1 MFDELMNIVI
11 EEEKKQK
18 KIVETINQMEFP
30 YRNILYKVY
39 IQGKTLVRV
48 ADEMGYSYVQI
59 CRSHGTASNKFDE
72 IEDVI

>member
-18 KIVETINQMEFP
+18 KIVETINKMEFP

-59 CRSHGTASNKFDE
+59 CRSHGTALDKFDE

>member
-18 KIVETINQMEFP
+18 KIVEMVSKMDFP

-59 CRSHGTASNKFDE
+59 CRSHGTALKKFDE